1 MPFSSPRASAFG
13 RGSKGAGRNKVVRA
27 TAATGPFKT
36 TTKSSKNTK
45 GKNGSSTM
53 MTTTHGF
60 CLHFVWFVP
69 FVVNFFALKEFAKE
83 RLPLFPYG
91 RGSLETP

>member
-1 MPFSSPRASAFG
+1 MDHPRLL
-13 RGSKGAGRNKVVRA
+13 
-27 TAATGPFKT
+27 
-36 TTKSSKNTK
+36 
-45 GKNGSSTM
+45 
-53 MTTTHGF
+53 TTTHGF

-83 RLPLFPYG
+83 RLPLLPYG